1 MNAMLTPQ
9 SDPGAEAQRARVA
22 AMPLAQ
28 INPAD
33 AQEFVDDTVGY
44 LFDRLRREDP
54 VHRSHSPIPGFDS
67 YWSVT
72 RYQDIMHVDS
82 HHEIYSSA
90 NGITLM
96 DFPEGD
102 EQKLAMFIA
111 MDPPKHDE
119 QRKAVNPIVAPAN
132 LNNWRDLIR
141 ERTALVLDGLPR
153 NETFDWVDRV
163 SIELTTYMLATLF
176 DFPLEERR
184 LLPYWSDVAT
194 THKATN
200 PDALEPEARMAELR
214 KMLQYFTRLWNER
227 VNQPPRTD
235 LISMMAHGPATR
247 NMGPMEYMGNLALLI
262 VGGNDTTR
270 NSMTGGLLALHNNP
284 QEMAKLRAN
293 PALVESMVP
302 EIIRWQTPLAYMRR
316 TALVDT
322 ELGGKQI
329 KKGDK
334 LAMWYLSGNRDEA
347 AIPEPDRF
355 IIDRARPRQHLSF
368 GFGIHRCVGN
378 RLAELQLKILW
389 EEILRRFDKIEVMG
403 EPIRVRSSFV
413 RGFSKLPVRIP
424 G

>member
-9 SDPGAEAQRARVA
+9 SDLKAEAQRARVA

-54 VHRSHSPIPGFDS
+54 VHRSHSPIPGFDN

-82 HHEIYSSA
+82 HHDIYSSA

-102 EQKLAMFIA
+102 EQKLAMFVA

-194 THKATN
+194 NHKATN

-284 QEMAKLRAN
+284 QEMAKLRAK

-316 TALVDT
+316 TALADT

-403 EPIRVRSSFV
+403 EPTRVRSSFV

>member
-1 MNAMLTPQ
+1 MNAML
-9 SDPGAEAQRARVA
+9 ERARVA
-22 AMPLAQ
+22 AIPIAE
-28 INPAD
+28 INPSD
-33 AQEFVDDTVGY
+33 PQEFVDDTVGY
-44 LFDRLRREDP
+44 VFERLRREEP
-54 VHRSHSPIPGFDS
+54 VHRSHSPIPGIDT

-72 RYQDIMHVDS
+72 RYQDIMHVDT
-82 HHEIYSSA
+82 HHDIYSSA
-90 NGITLM
+90 NGITLL

-102 EQKLAMFIA
+102 QQKLAMFIA
-111 MDPPKHDE
+111 MDQPKHDE

-141 ERTALVLDGLPR
+141 ERTAMVLDGLPR
-153 NETFDWVDRV
+153 NETFDWVDKV

-176 DFPLEERR
+176 DFPLEDRR
-184 LLPYWSDVAT
+184 LLPYWSDLSTAN
-194 THKATN
+194 KLTN
-200 PDALEPEARMAELR
+200 PDAPEPEVRMAELH

-227 VNQPPRTD
+227 VNQPPRSD
-235 LISMMAHGPATR
+235 LISMLAHGPATR
-247 NMGPMEYMGNLALLI
+247 NMSPMEYMGNLVLLI

-284 QEMAKLRAN
+284 QEMAKLRAD
-293 PALVESMVP
+293 PALIESLVP

-316 TALVDT
+316 TALVDA
-322 ELGGKQI
+322 ELAGKQI

-334 LAMWYLSGNRDEA
+334 LAMWYLSGNRDGS
-347 AIPEPDRF
+347 AIPDPDRF
-355 IIDRARPRQHLSF
+355 IIDRERPRQHLSF

-389 EEILRRFDKIEVMG
+389 EEILRRFDKIEVVG
-403 EPIRVRSSFV
+403 EPTRVRSSFV